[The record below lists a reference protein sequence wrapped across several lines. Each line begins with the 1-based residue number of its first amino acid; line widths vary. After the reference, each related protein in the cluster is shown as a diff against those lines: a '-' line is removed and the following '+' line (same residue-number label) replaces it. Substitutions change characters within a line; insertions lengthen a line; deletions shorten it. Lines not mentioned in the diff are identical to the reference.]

1 MKLLTHSRKYVA
13 LIGIA
18 VMAMAFQFFS
28 PQSIS
33 NQTNATAMSSNEPT
47 VVTIT
52 YVKKPW
58 YAWRSLVVKKFKESI
73 PEYEAIPGLL
83 QKNYH
88 FTEDHNKFGGIYH
101 WSTEAE
107 AKAWFNL
114 KWFERVVKTYGE
126 EGVVD
131 YYQILQSTTIAKHD
145 LTGDYWSALQLG
157 NSLSIPTTTQGL
169 LRVTQIKSKD
179 QLGSITLWKSKEEAK
194 QYFSQLK
201 GAGQIS
207 YFDTPV
213 LIDKL
218 K

>member
-1 MKLLTHSRKYVA
+1 MKILTYSRSYVA

-18 VMAMAFQFFS
+18 VMAMAFQLLT
-28 PQSIS
+28 PHS
-33 NQTNATAMSSNEPT
+33 NSKQLNTTNMSNSEPT
-47 VVTIT
+47 VLTIT

-73 PEYEAIPGLL
+73 PEYEAILGLL

-88 FTEDHNKFGGIYH
+88 FAEDYKKFGGIYH

-107 AKAWFNL
+107 AKAWFNP
-114 KWFERVVKTYGE
+114 KWFERVIKTYGE
-126 EGVVD
+126 AGVVD

-145 LTGDYWSALQLG
+145 LTGDYWSVLQLG
-157 NSLSIPTTTQGL
+157 KALSISESTPGL
-169 LRVTQIKSKD
+169 LRITQIKSKD

-194 QYFSQLK
+194 QYFSQQI

-218 K
+218 R

>member
-1 MKLLTHSRKYVA
+1 MNSFRIARKYMA
-13 LIGIA
+13 LVGIA
-18 VMAMAFQFFS
+18 VMTMAFQVA
-28 PQSIS
+28 PYSIS
-33 NQTNATAMSSNEPT
+33 NHQNSLSMSQTNPT

-88 FTEDHNKFGGIYH
+88 FTENDGKFGGIYL
-101 WSTEAE
+101 WASEAE
-107 AKAWFNL
+107 AKAWFNP
-114 KWFERVVKTYGE
+114 KWFERVIKTYGE
-126 EGVVD
+126 AGVVD
-131 YYQILQSTTIAKHD
+131 YYQIIQSTTIAKHE
-145 LTGDYWSALQLG
+145 LTGDYWSVLQLG
-157 NSLSIPTTTQGL
+157 KALSIPESTPGL
-169 LRVTQIKSKD
+169 LRITQIKSKE
-179 QLGSITLWKSKEEAK
+179 QLGSVTLWKSKEEAK
-194 QYFSQLK
+194 QYFSQQK

>member
-1 MKLLTHSRKYVA
+1 MKILTYSRSYVA

-18 VMAMAFQFFS
+18 VMTMAFQLLT
-28 PQSIS
+28 PHS
-33 NQTNATAMSSNEPT
+33 NSKQLNTTNMSNSEPT
-47 VVTIT
+47 VLTIT

-88 FTEDHNKFGGIYH
+88 FTENDGKFGGIYL
-101 WSTEAE
+101 WASEAE
-107 AKAWFNL
+107 AKAWFNP
-114 KWFERVVKTYGE
+114 KWFERVIKTYGE

-131 YYQILQSTTIAKHD
+131 YNQILQSTTIAKHD
-145 LTGDYWSALQLG
+145 LTGDYCSVLQLG
-157 NSLSIPTTTQGL
+157 KALSISESTPGL
-169 LRVTQIKSKD
+169 LRITQIKSKD
-179 QLGSITLWKSKEEAK
+179 QLGSVTLWKSKEEAK
-194 QYFSQLK
+194 QYFSQQK

-218 K
+218 R

>member
-1 MKLLTHSRKYVA
+1 MKIFTYSRSYVA

-18 VMAMAFQFFS
+18 VMAMAFQLLT
-28 PQSIS
+28 PHS
-33 NQTNATAMSSNEPT
+33 NSKQLNTTIMSNSEPT
-47 VVTIT
+47 IVTIT

-88 FTEDHNKFGGIYH
+88 FTESDGKFGGIYL
-101 WSTEAE
+101 WASEAE
-107 AKAWFNL
+107 ARAWFNP

-126 EGVVD
+126 AGVVN
-131 YYQILQSTTIAKHD
+131 YYQVIQSTTVAKHE
-145 LTGDYWSALQLG
+145 LTGDYWSVLQLG
-157 NSLSIPTTTQGL
+157 KSLSIPTTTQGL
-169 LRVTQIKSKD
+169 LRITQIKNKD
-179 QLGSITLWKSKEEAK
+179 QFGTITLWKSKEEAK
-194 QYFSQLK
+194 RYFSQQK
-201 GAGQIS
+201 EAGQIA

>member
-1 MKLLTHSRKYVA
+1 MA
-13 LIGIA
+13 LVGIA
-18 VMAMAFQFFS
+18 VMSMAFQILT
-28 PQSIS
+28 PHTMS
-33 NQTNATAMSSNEPT
+33 NPSNTTTMSTIEPT

-58 YAWRSLVVKKFKESI
+58 YAWRSLVIKKFKESI

-88 FTEDHNKFGGIYH
+88 FTEDYKKFGGIYH

-107 AKAWFNL
+107 ARTWFNP
-114 KWFERVVKTYGE
+114 KWFERVIKTYGE
-126 EGVVD
+126 AGVVD
-131 YYQILQSTTIAKHD
+131 YYQVIQSTTIAKHE
-145 LTGDYWSALQLG
+145 LTGDYWSTLQLG
-157 NSLSIPTTTQGL
+157 KSLTIPESTSGL
-169 LRVTQIKSKD
+169 LRITQIKSND
-179 QLGSITLWKSKEEAK
+179 QLGTIALWKSKEEAK
-194 QYFSQLK
+194 RYFSQQK

-207 YFDTPV
+207 FFDTPV